1 MRAQE
6 ETREE
11 IEDGLRRRFER
22 RAMMN
27 ARRDEDEE
35 SAVERRAMMVREN
48 ERERSGES
56 VGELE

>member
-1 MRAQE
+1 
-6 ETREE
+6 
-11 IEDGLRRRFER
+11 
-22 RAMMN
+22 MMN

-35 SAVERRAMMVREN
+35 SAVERSAMMVREN